1 MKVHQGSTLRVT
13 NNTQKT
19 TEMIFFFRGDRDK
32 ILINGFYI
40 ISSFEC
46 DIVLFVVLVQR
57 CLIFLSCCNVCF
69 VQIVWLVLIYFNF
82 DQWLGLQCYGCS
94 GMYIK
99 VIGHL
104 TYLEVMRIYGCPVLR
119 LHVLK
124 LFCFVCRNKI
134 YDCIRISQLC
144 QKAYLFIRDLQ
155 VHFDDWL

>member
-69 VQIVWLVLIYFNF
+69 VQIV
-82 DQWLGLQCYGCS
+82 
-94 GMYIK
+94 
-99 VIGHL
+99 
-104 TYLEVMRIYGCPVLR
+104 
-119 LHVLK
+119 
-124 LFCFVCRNKI
+124 
-134 YDCIRISQLC
+134 
-144 QKAYLFIRDLQ
+144 
-155 VHFDDWL
+155 